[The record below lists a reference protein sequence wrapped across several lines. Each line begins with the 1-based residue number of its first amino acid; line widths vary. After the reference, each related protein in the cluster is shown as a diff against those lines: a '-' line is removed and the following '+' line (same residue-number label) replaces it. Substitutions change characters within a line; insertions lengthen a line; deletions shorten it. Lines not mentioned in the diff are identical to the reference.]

1 MKIAH
6 VIYSFNIGGAETML
20 IDIANNQLNQGHDV
34 SLIIVNDSY
43 TKSVIEK
50 LDQGI
55 KVSFINRPEGSR
67 NLYYVFK
74 LNFELWKRHYDVIHL
89 HNASTPALVFKYP
102 PGRVLCS
109 TVHALGISPK
119 CPGRVDRFI
128 AISEAV
134 ASDLKNRCRINAHV
148 VANGINCDDIEVRDS
163 RQFHRPFRIV
173 EVARL
178 YHDKKGQDILI
189 DALRILIDNG
199 FDATVDFIGSGPSEE
214 YLKNLCSE
222 RGLDD
227 KINFLGLRDRNYIY
241 SHLCEYDLMCHPAR
255 FEGFGL
261 TVAEGMAA
269 RLPVLVSDKGGP
281 AELIEHGRYGYTFV
295 HEDASN
301 CAKMI
306 MHIADNYIEA
316 LEKLDEAQEH
326 VKRDYSVAR
335 MCREYETVYK
345 SL

>member
-6 VIYSFNIGGAETML
+6 VLFSFNIGGAETML
-20 IDIANNQLNQGHDV
+20 VDIANIQCQSNDVTIYIINSVYSKPLLDKLDKRINVVCLNRKPCSRSLKFIFQLNRDLWKNKYDV
-34 SLIIVNDSY
+34 VHCHNSNLPQLI
-43 TKSVIEK
+43 
-50 LDQGI
+50 
-55 KVSFINRPEGSR
+55 FPFASR
-67 NLYYVFK
+67 N
-74 LNFELWKRHYDVIHL
+74 R
-89 HNASTPALVFKYP
+89 
-102 PGRVLCS
+102 LCY
-109 TVHALGISPK
+109 TAHALDIDIMSPK
-119 CPGRVDRFI
+119 RIKGLI
-128 AISEAV
+128 AISNAV
-134 ASDLKNRCRINAHV
+134 ASDLKNRYRINAHV
-148 VANGINCDDIEVRDS
+148 VANGINCDDIEIRDS

-189 DALRILIDNG
+189 NALRILIDKG

-214 YLKNLCSE
+214 YLKNLCIE

-227 KINFLGLRDRNYIY
+227 KINFLGLRDRDYIY

-335 MCREYETVYK
+335 MCSEYETVYK